1 MEKLV
6 TELAE
11 LLLNRGLTIST
22 AESCTG
28 GMVAAELTAI
38 PGSSKWFDSGFVT
51 YSNQAKQTMLGVSLA
66 ALQSKGAVSAEVVAE
81 MAAGAVQRSEAQI
94 AVSISGLAGPG
105 GGSVEKPVG
114 TVWMGWALPEGKIET
129 EKFSFSGDRASVR
142 EQATRQVLSSLIDRL
157 KK

>member
-6 TELAE
+6 AELAA

-28 GMVAAELTAI
+28 GMVAAELTAK

-51 YSNQAKQTMLGVSLA
+51 YSNQAKQAMLGVSVT
-66 ALQSKGAVSAEVVAE
+66 ALESKGAVSAEVVAE
-81 MAAGAVQRSEAQI
+81 MASGAVKRSKAQI

-129 EKFSFSGDRASVR
+129 EKFWFAGDRASVR
-142 EQATRQVLSSLIDRL
+142 EQATRQALSSLLERL

>member
-11 LLLNRGLTIST
+11 LLMSRGFLLST

-38 PGSSKWFDSGFVT
+38 AGSSNWFDSGFVT
-51 YSNQAKQTMLGVSLA
+51 YSNQAKQVMLGVSLA
-66 ALQSKGAVSAEVVAE
+66 TLESKGAVSAEVVAE
-81 MAAGAVQRSEAQI
+81 MAAGAVQRSQAQI
-94 AVSISGLAGPG
+94 AVSISGVAGPG
-105 GGSVEKPVG
+105 GGSAEKPVG
-114 TVWMGWALPEGKIET
+114 TVWMGWALPNGKIET
-129 EKFSFSGDRASVR
+129 EQFRFAGDRASVR
-142 EQATRQVLSSLIDRL
+142 EQATRQVLLSLLDRL